1 MSAIDE
7 VLNQFLAEGA
17 SGDWF
22 ARCDDARREI
32 DNLRAENAAMRKAL
46 RDALR
51 AWSFNDYQFHTH
63 SWHTREDWIGR
74 HPVVLEMARIMRRE
88 DERG

>member
-1 MSAIDE
+1 MSAINE

-32 DNLRAENAAMRKAL
+32 DNLRAENDAMRKAL
-46 RDALR
+46 RIIVESIDALR
-51 AWSFNDYQFHTH
+51 CEETACTADQVRFNDGI
-63 SWHTREDWIGR
+63 E
-74 HPVVLEMARIMRRE
+74 LARTALARKE
-88 DERG
+88 TT